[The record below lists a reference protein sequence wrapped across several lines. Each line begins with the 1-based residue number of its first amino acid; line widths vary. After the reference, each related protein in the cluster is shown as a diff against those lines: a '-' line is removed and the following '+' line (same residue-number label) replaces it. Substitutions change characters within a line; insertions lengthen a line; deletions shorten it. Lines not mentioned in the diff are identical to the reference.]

1 MILGENTDF
10 CCVFVNKLM
19 PATIA
24 HVVLSS
30 LPFRE
35 IYHFLVVNPLLR
47 VVRVGPVEE
56 PFGTTKPSF
65 VYDLSAKSAAR
76 LANHK
81 GYHLLI
87 CLRHNSYMIRT
98 LCPNKH
104 LLNQGCH
111 RYLSTFWRKSNRFP

>member
-1 MILGENTDF
+1 
-10 CCVFVNKLM
+10 M
-19 PATIA
+19 PVTVA
-24 HVVLSS
+24 HVVFPS
-30 LPFRE
+30 LPFKE
-35 IYHFLVVNPLLR
+35 SYLFFVVNLLLQ

-65 VYDLSAKSAAR
+65 VYDLSAESAAH

-87 CLRHNSYMIRT
+87 CRRRNSWMVKT
-98 LCPNKH
+98 LCPYKH